1 MGLYDK
7 KTIRTYG
14 IAISYTASDRP
25 MVDENR
31 EEYFE
36 FMNESELPRIGE
48 ENGEDSLKTHL
59 FNMLSMMDSTISA
72 IATKSSPAHIK
83 IIFVIKDGIKGSVLN
98 ISNEDLSATETIV
111 LGGVTIVIGILTAL
125 ASSGMVAFIA
135 GIIISYILTW
145 LLNNTYIYLR
155 DNAPQIWQKA
165 KNKANDAWQYI
176 MSLIESDSR
185 SLNEKKQSLTQKA
198 TDEIL
203 SIIKQR
209 QDLSTDYEK
218 CVTLLCEYNKN
229 NKLDSTPNLIQ
240 TDSIV
245 YNSTNIPNNQPKFHK
260 NSIVFIILAL
270 DKDAKTPIPNAGI
283 ELQNANVGQKATTNN
298 KGLADFNIIDIIET
312 QKLKCPFNITLK
324 HKDYQEISISNR
336 NIVLNSVKRRDGK
349 PFILRFNKKLD
360 NFAVQNLEIKIAIY
374 NIK

>member
-14 IAISYTASDRP
+14 LAISCIPSERLIIN
-25 MVDENR
+25 ENG
-31 EEYFE
+31 EEFFE
-36 FMNESELPRIGE
+36 CMNEEEMIRIQK
-48 ENGEDSLKTHL
+48 ENDEDSLKTRL

-72 IATKSSPAHIK
+72 IATKASPTYIK
-83 IIFVIKDGIKGSVLN
+83 IIFVIKDGIKGSALN

-111 LGGVTIVIGILTAL
+111 LGGVTIVVGIATILLLPEGIIAL
-125 ASSGMVAFIA
+125 MVS
-135 GIIISYILTW
+135 IIISYVLTW

-155 DNAPQIWQKA
+155 DNAPQIWQNA

-229 NKLDSTPNLIQ
+229 TTNNVINKQKNPTKSSTTSKINQNKTTQTTPTSTNITNPLHILLYLEDAITPLNDITIKLTPNHIKDFTKPQ
-240 TDSIV
+240 DSIQEQISK
-245 YNSTNIPNNQPKFHK
+245 NGKATFNIPNNANTFDLEIIDDRFYPKV
-260 NSIVFIILAL
+260 N
-270 DKDAKTPIPNAGI
+270 
-283 ELQNANVGQKATTNN
+283 QKATF
-298 KGLADFNIIDIIET
+298 KE
-312 QKLKCPFNITLK
+312 
-324 HKDYQEISISNR
+324 
-336 NIVLNSVKRRDGK
+336 
-349 PFILRFNKKLD
+349 
-360 NFAVQNLEIKIAIY
+360 
-374 NIK
+374 

>member
-7 KTIRTYG
+7 KAIRTYG

-48 ENGEDSLKTHL
+48 ENDEDSLKTRL

-72 IATKSSPAHIK
+72 IATKASPTYIK
-83 IIFVIKDGIKGSVLN
+83 IIFVIKDGIKGSALN

-111 LGGVTIVIGILTAL
+111 LGGITIVIGILTAL

-203 SIIKQR
+203 SIIKQS
-209 QDLSTDYEK
+209 QGLSTDYEK

-229 NKLDSTPNLIQ
+229 TTNNVINKQKNPTKSSTTSKINQNKTTQ
-240 TDSIV
+240 TTPT
-245 YNSTNIPNNQPKFHK
+245 STNITNPLHILLYLEDAITPLNDIKIKLTPNHIKDSTKPQDSIQEQISK
-260 NSIVFIILAL
+260 NS
-270 DKDAKTPIPNAGI
+270 
-283 ELQNANVGQKATTNN
+283 KAT
-298 KGLADFNIIDIIET
+298 
-312 QKLKCPFNITLK
+312 
-324 HKDYQEISISNR
+324 QE
-336 NIVLNSVKRRDGK
+336 LT
-349 PFILRFNKKLD
+349 FI
-360 NFAVQNLEIKIAIY
+360 
-374 NIK
+374 

>member
-7 KTIRTYG
+7 KAIITYG

-48 ENGEDSLKTHL
+48 ENGEDSLKTRL

-72 IATKSSPAHIK
+72 IATKASPTYIK
-83 IIFVIKDGIKGSVLN
+83 IIFVIKDGIKGSALN

-111 LGGVTIVIGILTAL
+111 LGGITIVIGILTAL

-155 DNAPQIWQKA
+155 DNAPQIWQNA

-240 TDSIV
+240 TDSII
-245 YNSTNIPNNQPKFHK
+245 YHSTNIQNNQPKFHK

-270 DKDAKTPIPNAGI
+270 NKDTKTLIPNADI

-298 KGLADFNIIDIIET
+298 E
-312 QKLKCPFNITLK
+312 
-324 HKDYQEISISNR
+324 
-336 NIVLNSVKRRDGK
+336 
-349 PFILRFNKKLD
+349 
-360 NFAVQNLEIKIAIY
+360 
-374 NIK
+374 